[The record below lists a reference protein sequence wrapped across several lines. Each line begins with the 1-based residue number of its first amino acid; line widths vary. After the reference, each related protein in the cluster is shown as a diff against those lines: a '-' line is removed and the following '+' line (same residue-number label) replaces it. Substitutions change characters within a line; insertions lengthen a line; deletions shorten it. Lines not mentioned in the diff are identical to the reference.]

1 MHPAATSSRPEASGV
16 LAAHARLVGALC
28 EPGCYPHA
36 VSRIEVIETHISTVL
51 LTGELAYK
59 IKKPVDLGFLDFTT
73 LARRRRC
80 CEDEVRLNRRTAP
93 GIYLDVVPIG
103 GTLEHPAVGS
113 GSPAIEYAVRMR
125 QFAPG
130 STLDALLRRGAL
142 APAQVDELASAV
154 AAFHARIAVASPETP
169 YGSPERVWAAALDNF
184 RQIAAHGGDTAEL
197 ARLQTWSEAEFAG
210 LRGLVEERR
219 RNGFVRECHG
229 DLHLR
234 NVALID
240 GRPVP
245 FDCIE
250 FSDALRWVDV
260 ISEVAFSVMD
270 LLEHGERALAFRF
283 LNGYLEASG
292 DYAGV
297 TLLRFYL
304 VYRALVRAKIA
315 AIRAG
320 QPGLQ
325 REARMQSRDE
335 LMHYVRLAVTLTER
349 GGASLLITSGVSGS
363 GKTTVARALAESLGA
378 IRLRSDVERKRL
390 HGLAATAR
398 TGAGIGIGLYGPA
411 ASAATYGRLAELAR
425 VLLPSGFPVIVDAAF
440 LRRAERNALR
450 DVAREAGAQFLIVA
464 CDAPPAVLRNRILA
478 RGAAGRDASDA
489 TLAVLE
495 RQIAIRDPL
504 APQEL
509 ADTVQFDTSLAE
521 RQIAAIARVK
531 SRLAVTPFALPPAP
545 EVLAP

>member
-1 MHPAATSSRPEASGV
+1 
-16 LAAHARLVGALC
+16 
-28 EPGCYPHA
+28 

-51 LTGELAYK
+51 LTGEFAYK

-73 LARRRRC
+73 LERRRRC

-93 GIYLDVVPIG
+93 GIYIDVVPIG
-103 GTLEHPAVGS
+103 GTLEHPVVGS
-113 GSPAIEYAVRMR
+113 GGPAIEYAVRMR
-125 QFAPG
+125 QFAPD
-130 STLDALLRRGAL
+130 STLDALLQRGTFS
-142 APAQVDELASAV
+142 PAHVDDLASSV
-154 AAFHARIAVASPETP
+154 AAFHARIAVASPETRH
-169 YGSPERVWAAALDNF
+169 GSPERVWAAVLDNF
-184 RQIAAHGGDTAEL
+184 RQISAHEGDTAEL

-210 LRGLVEERR
+210 LRGLLEERR
-219 RNGFVRECHG
+219 RGGFVRECHG

-250 FSDALRWVDV
+250 FSDALRWIDV

-270 LLEHGERALAFRF
+270 LLEHGARALAFRF

-297 TLLRFYL
+297 ALLRFYL

-320 QPGLQ
+320 QPDLQ
-325 REARMQSRDE
+325 RQARMQARDE
-335 LMHYVRLAVTLTER
+335 LEQYVRLAGTLTER

-363 GKTTVARALAESLGA
+363 GKTSVARSLAESLGA
-378 IRLRSDVERKRL
+378 IGLRSDVERKRL

-398 TGAGIGIGLYGPA
+398 TGAGIGAGLYGPD

-425 VLLPSGFPVIVDAAF
+425 ALLPSRFPVIVDAAF
-440 LRRAERNALR
+440 LRRTERDALR
-450 DVAREAGAQFLIVA
+450 KVAREAGAQFLIVA
-464 CDAPPAVLRNRILA
+464 CNAPPEVLRERVLV
-478 RGAAGRDASDA
+478 RERVGQDASEA
-489 TLAVLE
+489 TVAVLE
-495 RQIAIRDPL
+495 RQIETREPL
-504 APQEL
+504 APEEL
-509 ADTVQFDTSLAE
+509 AD
-521 RQIAAIARVK
+521 AIACEASAAAGSAALLGKVRA
-531 SRLAVTPFALPPAP
+531 RLVPRTDSAP
-545 EVLAP
+545 S

>member
-1 MHPAATSSRPEASGV
+1 MHPAAASSRPDASAP
-16 LAAHARLVGALC
+16 LARHARLVGALC
-28 EPGCYPHA
+28 EPGCYPHS

-51 LTGELAYK
+51 LTGEFGYK

-73 LARRRRC
+73 LERRRRC

-103 GTLEHPAVGS
+103 GTLEHPLVGS
-113 GSPAIEYAVRMR
+113 GGPAIEHAVRMR
-125 QFAPG
+125 QFAPDA
-130 STLDALLRRGAL
+130 TLDALLRRGAL
-142 APAQVDELASAV
+142 APAHVDELASSV

-169 YGSPERVWAAALDNF
+169 HGSPERVWAAALDNF

-197 ARLQTWSEAEFAG
+197 ARLRTWSEAEFAG
-210 LRGLVEERR
+210 LRGLLEERR
-219 RNGFVRECHG
+219 RGGFVRECHG

-250 FSDALRWVDV
+250 FSDALRWIDV

-270 LLEHGERALAFRF
+270 LLEHCEQALAFRF
-283 LNGYLEASG
+283 LNGYLEGTG

-297 TLLRFYL
+297 ALLRFYL

-320 QPGLQ
+320 QADLQ
-325 REARMQSRDE
+325 SEARMQARDE
-335 LMHYVRLAVTLTER
+335 LEQYVRLAGTLTER

-363 GKTTVARALAESLGA
+363 GKTTVARTLAASLGA
-378 IRLRSDVERKRL
+378 IHLRSDLERKRL

-398 TGAGIGIGLYGPA
+398 TSAAVGAGLYAPA
-411 ASAATYGRLAELAR
+411 ASTATYGRLAELAR
-425 VLLPSGFPVIVDAAF
+425 ALLPSGFPVIVDAAF
-440 LRRAERNALR
+440 LRRAERDALR
-450 DVAREAGAQFLIVA
+450 EVAREAGAQFLIVA
-464 CDAPPAVLRNRILA
+464 CDAPPGVLRERV
-478 RGAAGRDASDA
+478 RVRERAGQDASEA
-489 TLAVLE
+489 TVAVLE
-495 RQIAIRDPL
+495 RQIETREALVPE
-504 APQEL
+504 EL
-509 ADTVQFDTSLAE
+509 AETVACDTSQAAHCAASLAE
-521 RQIAAIARVK
+521 IRE
-531 SRLAVTPFALPPAP
+531 RLAP
-545 EVLAP
+545 VLSSSR

>member
-1 MHPAATSSRPEASGV
+1 VDVTEPPRAKIQSDAE

-51 LTGELAYK
+51 LTGEFAYK

-73 LARRRRC
+73 LERRRRC
-80 CEDEVRLNRRTAP
+80 CEGEVRLNRRTAP
-93 GIYLDVVPIG
+93 GIYLDVMPIG
-103 GTLEHPAVGS
+103 GTPEHPAVGS
-113 GSPAIEYAVRMR
+113 GGPAIEYAVRMR
-125 QFAPG
+125 QFAPDA
-130 STLDALLRRGAL
+130 TLDALLRRGAL
-142 APAQVDELASAV
+142 TPAHVDELASAV

-169 YGSPERVWAAALDNF
+169 HGAPERVWAAVLDNF
-184 RQIAAHGGDTAEL
+184 RQIAAQAGETAEL
-197 ARLQTWSEAEFAG
+197 ARLRTWSEAEFAG
-210 LRGLVEERR
+210 LRGLLEERR
-219 RNGFVRECHG
+219 RGGFVRECHG

-250 FSDALRWVDV
+250 FSDALRWIDV
-260 ISEVAFSVMD
+260 ISEAAFTVMD
-270 LLEHGERALAFRF
+270 LLAHGERGLAFRF
-283 LNGYLEASG
+283 LNGYLEATG
-292 DYAGV
+292 DYAG
-297 TLLRFYL
+297 TKLLRFYL

-320 QPGLQ
+320 QPDLQ
-325 REARMQSRDE
+325 REARTQSRDE
-335 LMHYVRLAVTLTER
+335 ITQYLRLATTLGER
-349 GGASLLITSGVSGS
+349 GRASVIITSGVSGA

-398 TGAGIGIGLYGPA
+398 TGAGISAGLYGA
-411 ASAATYGRLAELAR
+411 RANVATYGHLAGLAGAI
-425 VLLPSGFPVIVDAAF
+425 LPSGFPVIVDAAF
-440 LRRAERNALR
+440 LRRAERDTVR

-464 CDAPPAVLRNRILA
+464 CDAPPAVLRERVLV
-478 RGAAGRDASDA
+478 RERSGQDASEA
-489 TLAVLE
+489 TVAVLE
-495 RQIAIRDPL
+495 HQIETREPF

-509 ADTVQFDTSLAE
+509 ADTIACDTSAPARMPGFPGEVRAWLA
-521 RQIAAIARVK
+521 RR
-531 SRLAVTPFALPPAP
+531 TDTALF
-545 EVLAP
+545 

>member
-1 MHPAATSSRPEASGV
+1 VIVTLNHA

-28 EPGCYPHA
+28 EPACYRHA

-51 LTGELAYK
+51 LTGEFAYK

-73 LARRRRC
+73 LERRRRC

-93 GIYLDVVPIG
+93 GIYIDVVPIG
-103 GTLEHPAVGS
+103 GTLEHPVVGS
-113 GSPAIEYAVRMR
+113 GGPALEYAVRMR
-125 QFAPG
+125 QFA
-130 STLDALLRRGAL
+130 SHATFDALLRRGAL
-142 APAQVDELASAV
+142 APAHVDDLASSV

-169 YGSPERVWAAALDNF
+169 HGAPEQVWAAAVDNF

-197 ARLQTWSEAEFAG
+197 ARLRTWSEAEFAG
-210 LRGLVEERR
+210 LRGLLEERR
-219 RNGFVRECHG
+219 RGGFVRECHG

-240 GRPVP
+240 GRPVT

-250 FSDALRWVDV
+250 FSDTLRWIDV
-260 ISEVAFSVMD
+260 MSEAAFTVMD
-270 LLEHGERALAFRF
+270 LLAHAEHALAFRF
-283 LNGYLEASG
+283 LNGYLEATG

-320 QPGLQ
+320 QPDLQ
-325 REARMQSRDE
+325 LEARMQSRDE
-335 LMHYVRLAVTLTER
+335 LMHYLRLAVTLTER
-349 GGASLLITSGVSGS
+349 GGASLLITSGMSGS

-378 IRLRSDVERKRL
+378 IHLRSDVERKRL

-398 TGAGIGIGLYGPA
+398 TGAGIGAGLYGPA

-425 VLLPSGFPVIVDAAF
+425 VLLPSRFPVIVDAAF
-440 LRRAERNALR
+440 LRRPERDALR
-450 DVAREAGAQFLIVA
+450 DVARDVGAQFLIVA
-464 CDAPPAVLRNRILA
+464 CDAPPAALRNRVLA
-478 RGAAGRDASDA
+478 RAVAGQDASDA

-495 RQIAIRDPL
+495 RQIETRESL
-504 APQEL
+504 AAEEL
-509 ADTVQFDTSLAE
+509 ADTIACDTSDAD
-521 RQIAAIARVK
+521 RTAASLDEARA
-531 SRLAVTPFALPPAP
+531 RLVRRSPIRRLS
-545 EVLAP
+545 